1 MRTGTPCGRPLT
13 VQQGLVEEL
22 GSVGLGV
29 LPEAGERRRVL
40 GHVGGRDE
48 RRPEDGAVRPVGTRQ
63 QGSDEEATHGRHGEQ
78 RGGRD
83 RPGRAAGAV
92 LQGGPVAVAA
102 QRGPADG
109 DEGEDGALEQ
119 RRRGRQR
126 AEHDRGDEEHHRGD
140 ERRHGTGPAARDSS
154 AGSQRHRRAR
164 RGTAGPCR
172 DPRSRRGRA
181 LSAAPSSRAL
191 PCARASRTSAPTG

>member
-13 VQQGLVEEL
+13 VSRVLSKSCGA
-22 GSVGLGV
+22 VGLGV
-29 LPEAGERRRVL
+29 LPEAGERRGVL
-40 GHVGGRDE
+40 GHVEGRHE
-48 RRPEDGAVRPVGTRQ
+48 GRAEDRALGAVGAGQ
-63 QGSDEEATHGRHGEQ
+63 QGPDEEATHGRDGEQ

-83 RPGRAAGAV
+83 RARRATGAV

-119 RRRGRQR
+119 HRRGRQR
-126 AEHDRGDEEHHRGD
+126 AEHDRGDEEQHRRD
-140 ERRHGTGPAARDSS
+140 EREDGARPATRDSI
-154 AGSQRHRRAR
+154 GQRGADEPEEERQGHV
-164 RGTAGPCR
+164 GTLGVDGR
-172 DPRSRRGRA
+172 RA
-181 LSAAPSSRAL
+181 LSAAPSSRAP